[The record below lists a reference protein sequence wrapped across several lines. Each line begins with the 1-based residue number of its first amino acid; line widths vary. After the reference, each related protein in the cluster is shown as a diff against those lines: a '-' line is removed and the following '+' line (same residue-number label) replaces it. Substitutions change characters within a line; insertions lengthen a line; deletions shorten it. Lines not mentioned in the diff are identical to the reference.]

1 MLDICRGL
9 FRPKDL
15 RSLPE
20 VVLKQALETG
30 LSDSVSLT
38 ALSISLTGTC
48 TTSGSVT

>member
-1 MLDICRGL
+1 MLDICRSL
-9 FRPKDL
+9 FRLKEA

-20 VVLKQALETG
+20 VLLKQALESG
-30 LSDSVSLT
+30 PSESLPPT